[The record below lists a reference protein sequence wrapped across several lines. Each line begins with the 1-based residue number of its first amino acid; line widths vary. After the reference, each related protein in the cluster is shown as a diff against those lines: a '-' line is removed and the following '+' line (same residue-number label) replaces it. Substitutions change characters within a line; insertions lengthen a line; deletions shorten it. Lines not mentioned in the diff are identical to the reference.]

1 MKGLLKRAFTAI
13 VFVIVMLGGLFGGR
27 YSFIG
32 LFALITALCLWEF
45 LGLVLHNEAKKDFY
59 RKLIGLGLGI
69 MPFILASIVQLNFI
83 PDRESFIVMAALLFS
98 PFVFLCFVFELYTQS
113 EKPFMNIAYLV
124 LGLFY
129 IGIPF
134 ALLDFIAFSGEY
146 FYATTVFGLLLM
158 TWTNDTMAYFIG
170 SQLGKTP
177 LFPRISPK
185 KTWEGTM
192 GGVAV
197 TFLVAYILSIY
208 ITDLNLMNWMVL
220 AIIIAI
226 FGSLGDLVESML
238 KRSHQIKDSGSLLPG
253 HGGLLDRF
261 DGFIFMLPFAAA
273 YLLWVRG

>member
-13 VFVIVMLGGLFGGR
+13 VFAIVMLGGLFGGR

-45 LGLVLHNEAKKDFY
+45 LGLVLNTEARKDFY
-59 RKLIGLGLGI
+59 RKVIGLGLGI
-69 MPFILASIVQLNFI
+69 MPFILASIVQLNLI

-98 PFVFLCFVFELYTQS
+98 PFVFLCFVFELYTES
-113 EKPFMNIAYLV
+113 EKPFTNIAYIV

-134 ALLDFIAFSGEY
+134 ALLDFIAFDGEY

-170 SQLGKTP
+170 SQFGKTP

-197 TFLVAYILSIY
+197 TFLVAYLLSIY
-208 ITDLNLMNWMVL
+208 IPDLNLMNWMVL

-273 YLLWVRG
+273 YLLWIRG

>member
-59 RKLIGLGLGI
+59 RKLIGLGLGM

-197 TFLVAYILSIY
+197 TFLVAYILSIF
-208 ITDLNLMNWMVL
+208 ITDLNLINWMVL

>member
-238 KRSHQIKDSGSLLPG
+238 KRSHQIKVSGSLLPG

-273 YLLWVRG
+273 YLLCVRG

>member
-59 RKLIGLGLGI
+59 RKFIGLGLGI

>member
-45 LGLVLHNEAKKDFY
+45 LGLVLNNEAKKDFY

-113 EKPFMNIAYLV
+113 EKPFLNIAYLV

-197 TFLVAYILSIY
+197 TFLVAYLLSIY
-208 ITDLNLMNWMVL
+208 IPDLNLTNWMVL